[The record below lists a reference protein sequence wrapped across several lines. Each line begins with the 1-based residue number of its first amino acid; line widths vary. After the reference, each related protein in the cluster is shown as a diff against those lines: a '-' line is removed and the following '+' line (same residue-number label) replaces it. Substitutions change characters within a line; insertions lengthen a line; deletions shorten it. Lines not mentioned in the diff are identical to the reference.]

1 MNVFEK
7 YPQFISTDPR
17 TNRTGA
23 YAVSAGF
30 MQMRHECLF
39 GPTSLKDKTVLDLG
53 SCVGAT
59 GAWVLEHG
67 AKFYC
72 GIEYHKDLTG
82 IAEKNL
88 TAFDSSRWQIV
99 NQSVEDFFEKNTKK
113 YDIVIASGLLY
124 AFFEPIPILK
134 HIANCADTIII
145 ESAHPYNHN
154 KPSVL
159 TEQQMNAV
167 RRSPEW
173 LQFIETEP
181 FISYRRQSML
191 WGTDSKELIFNSS
204 VPSMGFVIQY
214 MKTIGFEYDPSV
226 NNSLKNRLP
235 DVYNANRFGIKLL
248 KKTDNRLS
256 TGFLSAT
263 EFKSDVVVR
272 NWNNL

>member
-23 YAVSAGF
+23 YSVSAGF
-30 MQMRHECLF
+30 MQVRHECLF

-53 SCVGAT
+53 SCVAAT
-59 GAWVLEHG
+59 GAWVLAHG

-99 NQSVEDFFEKNTKK
+99 NQSVEDFFKTNAKK

-159 TEQQMNAV
+159 TEQQMNSV
-167 RRSPEW
+167 RCSPEW

-191 WGTDSKELIFNSS
+191 WGTDGEELIFNSS

-226 NNSLKNRLP
+226 NDSLKNRLP

>member
-7 YPQFISTDPR
+7 YPHFISTDPR

-23 YAVSAGF
+23 YSVSAGF
-30 MQMRHECLF
+30 MQIRHECLF
-39 GPTSLKDKTVLDLG
+39 GPKSLEGKTVLDLG
-53 SCVGAT
+53 ACVGAT
-59 GAWVLEHG
+59 GAWALAHG

-72 GIEYHKDLTG
+72 GVEYHKDLTD

-88 TAFDSSRWQIV
+88 MSFDSSRWKVI
-99 NQSVEDFFEKNTKK
+99 NQSVEELFATDLQT

-134 HIANCADTIII
+134 NIANCANTIII

-154 KPSVL
+154 KPAVL
-159 TEQQMNAV
+159 TDQQMTTL

-191 WGTDSKELIFNSS
+191 WGAKGEELIFNSS
-204 VPSMGFVIQY
+204 VPSMGFVVQY
-214 MKTIGFEYDPSV
+214 MAMLGFDCDASV
-226 NNSLKNRLP
+226 NESLKNKLP
-235 DVYNANRFGIKLL
+235 EVYNSNRFGIKLI
-248 KKTDNRLS
+248 KKTDTALS
-256 TGFLSAT
+256 QGFLSAT
-263 EFKSDVVVR
+263 EFKPDVSIR
-272 NWNNL
+272 NWSKS